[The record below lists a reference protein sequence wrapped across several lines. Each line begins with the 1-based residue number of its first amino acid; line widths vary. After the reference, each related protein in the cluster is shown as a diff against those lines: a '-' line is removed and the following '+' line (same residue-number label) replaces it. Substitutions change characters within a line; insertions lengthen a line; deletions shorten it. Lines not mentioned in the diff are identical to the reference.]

1 MVVVVEVILV
11 VTVIAGV
18 LVTVGLKDL
27 VGAGGVIDKLVGV
40 LAVDVLINVV
50 YAVEITLGFA
60 VSVSYSVDVLCD
72 GAVDLSM
79 NTFVSVLTVVLIGGL
94 PGVDV
99 DVLVDVNANVF
110 AGVTTVKFV
119 MPAPLEGLSF

>member
-1 MVVVVEVILV
+1 M
-11 VTVIAGV
+11 
-18 LVTVGLKDL
+18 
-27 VGAGGVIDKLVGV
+27 
-40 LAVDVLINVV
+40 LINVV